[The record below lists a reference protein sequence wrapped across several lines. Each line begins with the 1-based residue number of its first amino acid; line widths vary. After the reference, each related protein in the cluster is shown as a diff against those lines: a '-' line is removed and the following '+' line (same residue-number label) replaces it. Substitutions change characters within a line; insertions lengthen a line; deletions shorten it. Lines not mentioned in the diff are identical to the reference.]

1 LAKLSSERGKATM
14 KLLTRYVLREVL
26 QIFLLTLFSL
36 TMFMMLVGVGAE
48 AISHGLGPVHLL
60 QLLPYMLPKALL
72 FAIPGTVLLAASLVY
87 GRMSNFGE
95 IVAIKSMGIS
105 PMAVIWPTLF
115 LATGLSFLTVWL
127 NDLAVSWGDNGI
139 RSVAINAIEDI
150 IYGVL
155 RTQRNFS
162 SKNFSV
168 VVRRVDGRVLHGVTI
183 TFEAGSE
190 APRITITCD
199 QAEFRS
205 QPGSGVLTI
214 ICRTGEIDVDGN
226 VLIFDEIVR
235 EIPLDE
241 ASGKTGGVS
250 PAHMSMTE
258 IPTRIRQ
265 QQAAIERG
273 KQMLAATAAYRMMT
287 GDLAD
292 LGGTAWKSQANV
304 VKELYSTLYKLQ
316 TEPPRRWANGFSC
329 LCFALVGV
337 PLAIRLRNADM
348 LTSFFLCFGPILVAY
363 YPLMLFGLDRSKA
376 GAVPPMT
383 VWAANLLLVLWGLW
397 LLRRVIRY

>member
-1 LAKLSSERGKATM
+1 
-14 KLLTRYVLREVL
+14 
-26 QIFLLTLFSL
+26 
-36 TMFMMLVGVGAE
+36 
-48 AISHGLGPVHLL
+48 
-60 QLLPYMLPKALL
+60 
-72 FAIPGTVLLAASLVY
+72 
-87 GRMSNFGE
+87 MSNFGE

>member
-168 VVRRVDGRVLHGVTI
+168 VVRGVDGRVLHGVTI

>member
-1 LAKLSSERGKATM
+1 M

-48 AISHGLGPVHLL
+48 AIAHGLGPVHLL
-60 QLLPYMLPKALL
+60 QLLPFMLPKALL

-95 IVAIKSMGIS
+95 IIAIKSLGIS

-139 RSVAINAIEDI
+139 RTVAINAIEDI

-168 VVRRVDGRVLHGVTI
+168 VVRQVDGRILHGVTI
-183 TFEAGSE
+183 TFEAGAE
-190 APRITITCD
+190 APKITITSE

-214 ICRTGEIDVDGN
+214 ICRNGDIDVDGN

-241 ASGKTGGVS
+241 ASGKSGGVS
-250 PAHMSMTE
+250 PAHLSMTE
-258 IPTRIRQ
+258 IPARIRQ

-292 LGGTAWKSQANV
+292 LGGSAWKSQSNV
-304 VKELYSTLYKLQ
+304 IKELHTTLYKLQ

-348 LTSFFLCFGPILVAY
+348 LTSFFLCFGPILVVY

-376 GAVPPMT
+376 GALPPMT

>member
-1 LAKLSSERGKATM
+1 LTTLSPDGGKAAM

-60 QLLPYMLPKALL
+60 QLLPFMLPKALL
-72 FAIPGTVLLAASLVY
+72 FAIPGTVLLAASMVY

-115 LATGLSFLTVWL
+115 LATALSFVTVWL

-168 VVRRVDGRVLHGVTI
+168 VVRRVDDRVLHGVTI
-183 TFEAGSE
+183 TFEAGAE

-214 ICRTGEIDVDGN
+214 ICRTGDIDVDGN

-241 ASGKTGGVS
+241 ASGKSGGVS
-250 PAHMSMTE
+250 PAHMSLTE
-258 IPTRIRQ
+258 IPARIRQ

-273 KQMLAATAAYRMMT
+273 KQMLAATAAYCMMT

-292 LGGTAWKSQANV
+292 LGGAAWKSRSNS
-304 VKELYSTLYKLQ
+304 VKDLHTTLYKLQ

-348 LTSFFLCFGPILVAY
+348 LTSFFLCFGPILVVY

-376 GAVPPMT
+376 GALPPMT
-383 VWAANLLLVLWGLW
+383 VWAANLLLALWGLW